1 MKLAEIHFT
10 RSNASVN
17 NFFRAL
23 KDQNWGAVGIESAEL
38 LDIGLEQDL
47 AKELEPYKSFLV
59 KQLLTDIDQDR
70 HFRVRAVLAVLRN
83 LNVTW
88 PELSIIERASFDLL
102 PNNR

>member
-1 MKLAEIHFT
+1 MKLAEINFT

-23 KDQNWGAVGIESAEL
+23 KDQIWGAVGIESAEL
-38 LDIGLEQDL
+38 LDIGFEQDL
-47 AKELEPYKSFLV
+47 AKELEPYKPFLV

-88 PELSIIERASFDLL
+88 PELSVIERASFDLL

>member
-10 RSNASVN
+10 RSNAAVS

-23 KDQNWGAVGIESAEL
+23 KDQNWGAVGTESAEL
-38 LDIGLEQDL
+38 LDIGVEQDL
-47 AKELEPYKSFLV
+47 AKELEPYKTFLV
-59 KQLLTDIDQDR
+59 KQLLTDIKQDR

-83 LNVTW
+83 FNVTW
-88 PELSIIERASFDLL
+88 PEMQTVERASFDLL

>member
-1 MKLAEIHFT
+1 MKLSEIHFT
-10 RSNASVN
+10 RSNTAIS

-23 KDQNWGAVGIESAEL
+23 DNQHWGEVGTQSAEL
-38 LDIGLEQDL
+38 LDLGIEQDL
-47 AKELEPYKSFLV
+47 ARKLELYKPFLV
-59 KQLLTDIDQDR
+59 KQLLSDINQDR

>member
-1 MKLAEIHFT
+1 MKLAEIYLNRT
-10 RSNASVN
+10 NTAIRD
-17 NFFRAL
+17 FFRAL

-47 AKELEPYKSFLV
+47 AKELEPYKPFLI
-59 KQLLTDIDQDR
+59 KQMLIDLKQDR
-70 HFRVRAVLAVLRN
+70 HFRLRAVLAVLRN

-88 PELSIIERASFDLL
+88 PELSIIEHSSFDLL